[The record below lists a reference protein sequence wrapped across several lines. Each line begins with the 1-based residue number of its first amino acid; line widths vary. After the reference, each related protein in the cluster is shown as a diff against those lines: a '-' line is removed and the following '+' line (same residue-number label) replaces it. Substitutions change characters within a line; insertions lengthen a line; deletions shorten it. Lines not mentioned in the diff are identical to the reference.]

1 MINKV
6 KKWLGIEGVKLELIL
21 PEKIKESSGVVTGKI
36 RFSSMN
42 EQKITA
48 IKVKM
53 VEKYSRGRSKEKL
66 TDEYELGEITFNQ
79 SITIPKEKAI
89 QVDFSL
95 PFQLKKSEMDELA
108 DANIFYGGLVKLAK
122 GLQGVSSE
130 FYIQAEAHVKGTA
143 LHPFDKK
150 TIKLE

>member
-21 PEKIKESSGVVTGKI
+21 PENIKESSGVATGKI
-36 RFSSMN
+36 RFYSMN

-79 SITIPKEKAI
+79 EITIPKEKAI
-89 QVDFSL
+89 QVEFSL
-95 PFQLKKSEMDELA
+95 PFELKNSEMDKLERS
-108 DANIFYGGLVKLAK
+108 NIFYGGLVKLAK
-122 GLQGVSSE
+122 NFQGVRSE
-130 FYIQAEAHVKGTA
+130 FYIQAEAQVHGTG
-143 LHPFDKK
+143 LNPFDKK
-150 TIKLE
+150 TIVLD